1 MKQNLRSNR
10 MPITFA
16 FLAATL
22 FGLSTPY
29 AKLLV
34 GNIPPVALAGL
45 LYLGA
50 FLGLGLY
57 IVLRRVVSGQHVT
70 SSSALRKA
78 DLPWLAGAI
87 LSGGILA
94 PISLM
99 VGLTLISGFSASL
112 LLNMEGVA
120 TAIIATMLFRESL
133 GRRLIIALVCVT
145 AAGVLLS
152 WDPSQGTWNIVG
164 FMLLILAG
172 IGWGLDNNL
181 TRNICGRDPVQ
192 IALAKG
198 GLAGS
203 ASLAIAIALGSNI
216 SIDAQIVWA
225 LVLGALSY
233 GASLVFFVLAL
244 QGLGASRTGV
254 FFSLGPFVGAV
265 VSIFVLREWLGWV
278 VLPALVLM
286 TVGVLA
292 LVYERH
298 SHEHG
303 HEEITHAHIHTHGD
317 SSHDH
322 CHTEPV
328 REPHNHEHAH
338 KAALHDHVHWP
349 DIHHRHTH
357 D

>member
-1 MKQNLRSNR
+1 
-10 MPITFA
+10 MPMVFA
-16 FLAATL
+16 ILAATL
-22 FGLSTPY
+22 FGLSTPF

-34 GNIPPVALAGL
+34 GDIPPVALAGL

-50 FLGLGLY
+50 FLGLGFY
-57 IVLRRVVSGQHVT
+57 VMLRRIVSGQRVS
-70 SSSALRKA
+70 SSSALQRA

-120 TAIIATMLFRESL
+120 TAIIATMLFKESL
-133 GRRLIIALVCVT
+133 GRRLVIALVCVT
-145 AAGVLLS
+145 TAGVLLS
-152 WDPSQGTWNIVG
+152 WDPSQGEWNIVG
-164 FMLLILAG
+164 FTLLVLAG
-172 IGWGLDNNL
+172 FGWGLDNNL

-198 GLAGS
+198 GVAGS
-203 ASLAIAIALGSNI
+203 ASLAIAIALGS
-216 SIDAQIVWA
+216 SIPIDSQIVWA
-225 LVLGALSY
+225 LILGALSY

-244 QGLGASRTGV
+244 QGLGSSRTGV
-254 FFSLGPFVGAV
+254 FYSLGPFVGAI
-265 VSIFVLREWLGWV
+265 VSIVVLRESLGWV
-278 VLPALVLM
+278 VLPAFVLM
-286 TVGVLA
+286 ALGVLA

-298 SHEHG
+298 SHKHEH
-303 HEEITHAHIHTHGD
+303 EDITHTHIHSHGD

-322 CHTEPV
+322 GHTEPV
-328 REPHNHEHAH
+328 RGPHNHEHTH
-338 KAALHDHVHWP
+338 KAAVHDHVHWP

>member
-1 MKQNLRSNR
+1 
-10 MPITFA
+10 MPIAFA
-16 FLAATL
+16 ILSATL
-22 FGLSTPY
+22 FGLSTPF

-34 GNIPPVALAGL
+34 SDIPPVALAGL

-50 FLGLGLY
+50 FLGLGAY
-57 IVLRRVVSGQHVT
+57 YVLRQIVSGQHAP
-70 SSSALRKA
+70 SRNAMRKS

-87 LSGGILA
+87 ISGGILA

-99 VGLTLISGFSASL
+99 LGLTLISGFSASL

-120 TAIIATMLFRESL
+120 TAIIATMLFKERL

-164 FMLLILAG
+164 FLLLILAG
-172 IGWGLDNNL
+172 LGWGLDNNL
-181 TRNICGRDPVQ
+181 TRNICGRDPVH

-203 ASLAIAIALGSNI
+203 ASMALAIVLGFDI
-216 SIDAQIVWA
+216 SIDAQILWA
-225 LVLGALSY
+225 LVLGGLSY

-244 QGLGASRTGV
+244 QGLGASRTGI
-254 FFSLGPFVGAV
+254 FYSLGPFVGAV
-265 VSIFVLREWLGWV
+265 VSILVLREWLGWV
-278 VLPALVLM
+278 VLPALALM
-286 TVGVLA
+286 TIGVLA

-303 HEEITHAHIHTHGD
+303 HQEMAHTHIHTHRD
-317 SSHDH
+317 PSHDH
-322 CHTEPV
+322 CHSEPV
-328 REPHNHEHAH
+328 REPHNHEHTHEAVV
-338 KAALHDHVHWP
+338 HDHVHWP